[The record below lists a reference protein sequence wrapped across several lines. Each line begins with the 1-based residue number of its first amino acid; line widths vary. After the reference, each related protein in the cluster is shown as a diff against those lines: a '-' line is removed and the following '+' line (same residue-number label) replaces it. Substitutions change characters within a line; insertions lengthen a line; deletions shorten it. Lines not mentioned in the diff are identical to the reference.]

1 MNDIRERAANLLNAI
16 DLIKEADAMSGGAIG
31 AGIGGLAGGAG
42 RYLLGDKKKSGLR
55 NFTEGALGGAA
66 VGGAVGAGAGHY
78 AGGRAGG
85 RKKMEMHDHPTKKE
99 LGLWSPEDKE
109 DTDEAQASRINE
121 AAGVPHGMPKADDEK
136 NWSPKEKSDAHQ
148 KAHFDNARIADSTHK
163 KESMSYRSQL

>member
-42 RYLLGDKKKSGLR
+42 KYLLGDKKKSGLR

-78 AGGRAGG
+78 AGG
-85 RKKMEMHDHPTKKE
+85 KKKIERHDHPTKEE
-99 LGLWSPEDKE
+99 LNKE
-109 DTDEAQASRINE
+109 DTRN
-121 AAGVPHGMPKADDEK
+121 AGEKGSPDFDPDDDQNRGTAHNYLDKYDKLKAPFK
-136 NWSPKEKSDAHQ
+136 RTS
-148 KAHFDNARIADSTHK
+148 DSTKELDGLMNESLRK
-163 KESMSYRSQL
+163 KGSYRSQL